1 MIKFAD
7 RVARVKGSVTL
18 EMTAVA
24 LQLRNEGKDVLNLSA
39 GEPDFDTPRHIVEA
53 GKKAMDD
60 GFTRYTPAAGLPQTR
75 EAVTAKLKRDNNID
89 VTPAQVIV
97 SNGAK
102 HALFNACM
110 ALFQEGDE
118 VIIFA
123 PYWVSFPEFVHLAHA
138 TPVILG
144 SDPES
149 NFEPHFDELAA
160 AITPRTRGII
170 INSPSN
176 PTGGVWSREAIE
188 QTIALARE
196 SDLWIFS
203 DECYER
209 LTYDAPFESTASID
223 PAYEKIL
230 TFQSCSKTYAMTG
243 WRMGYMAGPVEVVN
257 AMAKIQGQSTSSP
270 NAIAQIAAIAAL
282 TGDQGP
288 AEEMKAAFKRR
299 RELMVDRLSAIPGI
313 SCGNPGGAFYV
324 FLNVEELFGKQAQ
337 GVQISSPRDVSA
349 YLLKKYYVVTVSGEG
364 FGDDK
369 HIRLSYALAD
379 EDIIKATGRIAA
391 AVSELE

>member
-7 RVARVKGSVTL
+7 RVSRVKESVTL
-18 EMTAVA
+18 EMTAMA

-39 GEPDFDTPRHIVEA
+39 GEPDFDTPRHIIEA

-60 GFTRYTPAAGLPQTR
+60 GFTRYTPGAGLPQTR
-75 EAVTAKLKRDNNID
+75 EAVTVKLMRDNNID

-144 SDPES
+144 SDPAS
-149 NFEPHFDELAA
+149 NFEPYFDELAA

-176 PTGGVWSREAIE
+176 PTGGVWSREAVE

-209 LTYDAPFESTASID
+209 LTYDAPFESTASMD

-243 WRMGYMAGPVEVVN
+243 WRMGYMAGPVEVVK

-299 RELMVDRLSAIPGI
+299 RELMVSRLSAIPGI

-324 FLNVEELFGKQAQ
+324 FLNVEELFGKQGP
-337 GVQISSPRDVSA
+337 GVQISSPRDVTA
-349 YLLKKYYVVTVSGEG
+349 YLLQKHYVVTVSGEG
-364 FGDDK
+364 FGDDR
-369 HIRLSYALAD
+369 HIRLSYALSD

-391 AVSELE
+391 AVGELE

>member
-7 RVARVKGSVTL
+7 RVARVKESVTL
-18 EMTAVA
+18 EMTAIA
-24 LQLRNEGKDVLNLSA
+24 LQLRSEGKDVLNLSA
-39 GEPDFDTPRHIVEA
+39 GEPDFDTPRHIIEA

-75 EAVTAKLKRDNNID
+75 EAVTVKLKRDNNID
-89 VTPAQVIV
+89 VTPSQVII
-97 SNGAK
+97 SNGGK
-102 HALFNACM
+102 HSLFNACM

-149 NFEPHFDELAA
+149 NFEPLFDELAA

-176 PTGGVWSREAIE
+176 PTGGVWSRTAVE

-196 SDLWIFS
+196 HDLWIFS

-299 RELMVDRLSAIPGI
+299 RELMVSRLSAIPGI
-313 SCGNPGGAFYV
+313 SCRNPGGAFYV
-324 FLNVEELFGKQAQ
+324 FLNVEELFGKQAR
-337 GVQISSPRDVSA
+337 GVTICSPRDVTA
-349 YLLKKYYVVTVSGEG
+349 YLLKEFYVVTVSGEG
-364 FGDDK
+364 FGDDH
-369 HIRLSYALAD
+369 HIRLSYALSD
-379 EDIIKATGRIAA
+379 EDIIKATERIAA